1 MGEAK
6 KRAKQATVKLLT
18 IIHRKSLMDNLG

>member
-1 MGEAK
+1 MVEAK
-6 KRAKQATVKLLT
+6 RRAKQAIVKLLT